1 MSGRERMRAAATV
14 AAPTTGDTT
23 FGDRLDTVENIVGGT
38 GDGVAAELAVGG
50 AVAGTAIVR

>member
-1 MSGRERMRAAATV
+1 MLFRSRAAAAV
-14 AAPTTGDTT
+14 AALTTGDTT

-38 GDGVAAELAVGG
+38 GDGRAAELAVGG